1 MDKSHTLVV
10 QLVLVHTR
18 IGAGRRWAESLMGV
32 SQSTEASK
40 GLFIW
45 GFCVSS
51 GTTLFI
57 LLSRA
62 TLKVYS
68 DIYLMNVYIFV
79 CSVNTDVRRI

>member
-1 MDKSHTLVV
+1 
-10 QLVLVHTR
+10 
-18 IGAGRRWAESLMGV
+18 MGV

-45 GFCVSS
+45 VFGVSS

-68 DIYLMNVYIFV
+68 DLYLMNVYIFV
-79 CSVNTDVRRI
+79 CSVNTGVRHI